1 MTRVLSRFLA
11 QNPQAQK
18 VYREELG
25 IMGKKKIT
33 KTIPTMDDLLDEI
46 GVSVGEI
53 LSGSQSLIPD
63 IYRTSVKGGKG

>member
-11 QNPQAQK
+11 QNPQAQE
-18 VYREELG
+18 VYQEKLG

-53 LSGSQSLIPD
+53 LSESQSLIPD
-63 IYRTSVKGGKG
+63 IYRTSAKGGKG

>member
-25 IMGKKKIT
+25 IMGKKIT

-46 GVSVGEI
+46 GVSVGEF
-53 LSGSQSLIPD
+53 SLGLNP
-63 IYRTSVKGGKG
+63 